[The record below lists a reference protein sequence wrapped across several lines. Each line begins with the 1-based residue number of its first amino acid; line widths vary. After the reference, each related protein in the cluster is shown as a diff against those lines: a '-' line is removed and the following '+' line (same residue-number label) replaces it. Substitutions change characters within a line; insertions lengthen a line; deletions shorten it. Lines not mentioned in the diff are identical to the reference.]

1 MFAGFVGAFVS
12 MLAACSHTTPQSTM
26 EKLEPTQLAALINQE
41 KDLFFLDVRDP
52 SEIRELGTLPG
63 YVNIPIE
70 QLDQRLAEIPK
81 DKIIVTA

>member
-1 MFAGFVGAFVS
+1 
-12 MLAACSHTTPQSTM
+12 MLSACTHTTPQSTM
-26 EKLEPTQLAALINQE
+26 EKLGPTELAALIEQE

-70 QLDQRLAEIPK
+70 QLNKRLAKIPK
-81 DKIIVTA
+81 DRIIVTA